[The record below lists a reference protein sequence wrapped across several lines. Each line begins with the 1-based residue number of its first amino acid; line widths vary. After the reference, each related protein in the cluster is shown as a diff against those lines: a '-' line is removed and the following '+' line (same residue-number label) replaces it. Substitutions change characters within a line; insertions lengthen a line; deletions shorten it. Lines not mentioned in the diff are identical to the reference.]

1 MQLEQGQARHS
12 HTPAAPL
19 QTTTGWPVL
28 VLWAAD
34 CTACCAAADAADVC
48 IMLLFL
54 QLCSCLIQLLLQL
67 RPCCCTALLLLRILI
82 PVLLLLVLLHWGVR
96 SIITS

>member
-1 MQLEQGQARHS
+1 
-12 HTPAAPL
+12 
-19 QTTTGWPVL
+19 
-28 VLWAAD
+28 
-34 CTACCAAADAADVC
+34 
-48 IMLLFL
+48 MLLFL